1 MTVSGSEIKD
11 RRSTG
16 LLRVP
21 FVRRCSLE
29 LADGTMTD
37 GFIVNINVLGAYISP
52 ARMLSVGETVSCRFR
67 IPGNERELVTAGLV
81 VWVNLSQ
88 PHPVHSLPPG
98 LGIKFRELSEESRSR
113 IEGVVQDYVARHP
126 KAH

>member
-1 MTVSGSEIKD
+1 MTVTSSEIKD

-21 FVRRCSLE
+21 FVRRCTLE
-29 LADGTMTD
+29 LGDGSTTD

-52 ARMLSVGETVSCRFR
+52 ARMLSVGESVRCRFR
-67 IPGNERELVTAGLV
+67 IPGNELELVAAGLV

-88 PHPVHSLPPG
+88 QHPVHSLPPG
-98 LGIKFRELSEESRSR
+98 LGIKFKELSEESRGR
-113 IEGVVQDYVARHP
+113 IE
-126 KAH
+126 